1 MILQKIKKRVAAAPQ
16 KINFFFIAFLLSKVA
31 SKHREVYHH
40 TAQLVRGKPLRPH
53 AIIHAPKIIK
63 IIYPPKVKIKNINNK
78 ICPRS

>member
-1 MILQKIKKRVAAAPQ
+1 VAAVP

-63 IIYPPKVKIKNINNK
+63 NHLSPKGKNK
-78 ICPRS
+78 KYK